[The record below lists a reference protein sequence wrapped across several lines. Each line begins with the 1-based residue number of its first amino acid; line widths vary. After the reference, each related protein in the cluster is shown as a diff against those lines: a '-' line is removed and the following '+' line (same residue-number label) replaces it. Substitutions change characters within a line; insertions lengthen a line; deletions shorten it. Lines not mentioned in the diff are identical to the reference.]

1 MSNENNV
8 MTMSTESSLVKSSI
22 LLADGTVLNL
32 NLNGTEYESET
43 PIADEVLSEENLSN
57 VTIDGVNK
65 GKMKLNSK
73 YPFGS
78 GTRFSLREMT
88 EDEKTIERLNAELTQ
103 TQVGLAEVYELLL
116 IRKGTINPKTGK
128 PYTIDDVPSV
138 IRDDVE
144 KILAQDV

>member
-1 MSNENNV
+1 MSNME
-8 MTMSTESSLVKSSI
+8 KSKVQ
-22 LLADGTVLNL
+22 LADGTVLSL
-32 NLNGTEYESET
+32 RLNGTEYESDM
-43 PIADEVLSEENLSN
+43 PIADEVLSEDNLSN

-116 IRKGTINPKTGK
+116 ST
-128 PYTIDDVPSV
+128 
-138 IRDDVE
+138 
-144 KILAQDV
+144 Q

>member
-1 MSNENNV
+1 MPNGNNG
-8 MTMSTESSLVKSSI
+8 TNTNAESGLERSSI

-32 NLNGTEYESET
+32 NLNGTEFESET
-43 PIADEVLSEENLSN
+43 PIADEVLSEENLSK
-57 VTIDGVNK
+57 VAIDGVNK

-116 IRKGTINPKTGK
+116 ST
-128 PYTIDDVPSV
+128 
-138 IRDDVE
+138 
-144 KILAQDV
+144 Q